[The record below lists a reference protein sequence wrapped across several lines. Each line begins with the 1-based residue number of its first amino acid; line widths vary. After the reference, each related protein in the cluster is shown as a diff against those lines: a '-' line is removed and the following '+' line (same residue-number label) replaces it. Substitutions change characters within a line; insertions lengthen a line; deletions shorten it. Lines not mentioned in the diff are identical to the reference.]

1 MVSLNVVEAPGPCPQ
16 CSDRMRVEKTTTRSG
31 RTLAHGAFEARETV
45 HACAAGCRWPSGA
58 KVTRRAACLR
68 EALLPGANVGYDVMV
83 LVGRK
88 RFLGYEQR
96 AKIREALRE
105 KHGLLL
111 SEGEVSHLAVR
122 FTEYLARL
130 HRARADDIKAA
141 LKSDGGWPLHVDAT
155 GEAGRGTLLAVIAG
169 WREWVLGSW
178 KISTERADLIL
189 PCLRQVVRRFGS
201 PCAVMRDMGK
211 AMIPAVNDLVSEL
224 ELEIPVL
231 TCHQHYLADVGKDL
245 LEPAHAE
252 LRGLF
257 RRHKVRPNLRA
268 LVRELGRELGA
279 ELEGARQAVLER
291 LSQADPSQPI
301 ASGRD
306 GLAFVRNLA
315 QWILDYKADATGLDF
330 PFDRPYLDLYDRAVT
345 ARRATDTFLQT
356 PPDDKKVARVLT
368 RLGRYLDP
376 VASLLPFRQVTLRLR
391 RRAALFDEMRG
402 VLRIV
407 AALPENET
415 AEDLDEMRTALDDF
429 QASLRNS
436 RPARGP
442 AKDSREAIDTILAHI
457 ETHKESLFGHAIRLP
472 ESAGGGLRLVSRTN
486 YLSENGFGAF
496 KHGER
501 VRTGY
506 KNLGHV
512 LETLPAEALLARN
525 LTHEDYVSIV
535 CGSLEKLPEAF
546 ADLDRK
552 DREAKQLGEP
562 LEDPEDDLSTI
573 LQAATASLVKED
585 RRIIRTDEMNRCIA
599 AAASKNRPRSPRAA
613 LNPTGS

>member
-1 MVSLNVVEAPGPCPQ
+1 ML
-16 CSDRMRVEKTTTRSG
+16 VEKTISRSG
-31 RTLAHGAFEARETV
+31 RTLAHGRFEARETV
-45 HACAAGCRWPSGA
+45 HACVAGCRWPSGA
-58 KVTRRAACLR
+58 KVTRRAACLS
-68 EALLPGANVGYDVMV
+68 EALVPGANVGYDVMV
-83 LVGRK
+83 FVGRK
-88 RFLGYEQR
+88 RFLEYEQR
-96 AKIREALRE
+96 AKIREALRK
-105 KHGLLL
+105 KHGVLL

-130 HRARADDIKAA
+130 HRARANDIKAA

-155 GEAGRGTLLAVIAG
+155 GEAGRGTVLAVIAG

-224 ELEIPVL
+224 KLSIPVL

-279 ELEGARQAVLER
+279 DIEGARQAVLER

-306 GLAFVRNLA
+306 GLAFIRSLA
-315 QWILDYKADATGLDF
+315 QWVLDYKADATGLDF

-345 ARRATDTFLQT
+345 ARRATDTFLRT
-356 PPDDKKVARVLT
+356 SPDDKMVVRILR

-376 VASLLPFRQVTLRLR
+376 VASLVPFRQVTHRLR
-391 RRAALFDEMRG
+391 RRAALFDELRG

-415 AEDLDEMRTALDDF
+415 AEDLDEMRTELDDF
-429 QASLRNS
+429 QASLRDG

-442 AKDSREAIDTILAHI
+442 AKDTREAIDTILNHI
-457 ETHKESLFGHAIRLP
+457 ETYKESLFGHAIRLP
-472 ESAGGGLRLVSRTN
+472 ESAGGGVRLVPRTN

-501 VRTGY
+501 MRTGY

-525 LTHEDYVSIV
+525 LTHQDYVSIV

-546 ADLDRK
+546 AGLDRR
-552 DREAKQLGEP
+552 DRAAKQRGEP
-562 LEDPEDDLSTI
+562 LEEPEDDLTTI

-585 RRIIRTDEMNRCIA
+585 RRIVRTDEMNRCIA

>member
-1 MVSLNVVEAPGPCPQ
+1 MLVQ
-16 CSDRMRVEKTTTRSG
+16 KTISRSG
-31 RTLAHGAFEARETV
+31 RTLTHGAFEARETIHV
-45 HACAAGCRWPSGA
+45 CAAGCRWPSEA
-58 KVTRRAACLR
+58 KVTRRAACLS
-68 EALLPGANVGYDVMV
+68 EALVPSANIGYDVMV
-83 LVGRK
+83 FVGRK
-88 RFLGYEQR
+88 RFLEYEQR
-96 AKIREALRE
+96 AKICEALRE
-105 KHGLLL
+105 AHGVLL

-130 HRARADDIKAA
+130 HRARANDIKAA
-141 LKSDGGWPLHVDAT
+141 LQSDGGWPLHVDAT
-155 GEAGRGTLLAVIAG
+155 GEAGRGTVLAAIAG

-211 AMIPAVNDLVSEL
+211 AMTPAVNDLVSEPAL
-224 ELEIPVL
+224 SIPVL
-231 TCHQHYLADVGKDL
+231 TCHQHFLADVGKDL
-245 LEPAHAE
+245 LDPAHAE
-252 LRGLF
+252 LRSLF

-268 LVRELGRELGA
+268 LIRELGRELGA
-279 ELEGARQAVLER
+279 DIEGARQAVLEQ
-291 LSQADPSQPI
+291 LSLPDTRQRI

-306 GLAFVRNLA
+306 GLAFIRSFA
-315 QWILDYKADATGLDF
+315 QWVLDYKADATGLDF

-345 ARRATDTFLQT
+345 ARRATDTFLRT
-356 PPDDKKVARVLT
+356 SPNDKKVARILR
-368 RLGRYLDP
+368 RLRRYLEP
-376 VASLLPFRQVTLRLR
+376 VASQVPFRQVTLRLR
-391 RRAALFDEMRG
+391 RRAALFDELRG

-415 AEDLDEMRTALDDF
+415 AEDLDKMRTELDDF
-429 QASLRNS
+429 VASLQDC

-442 AKDSREAIDTILAHI
+442 AKDTREAIDTILAHI
-457 ETHKESLFGHAIRLP
+457 ETHGKSLFGHAIRLP
-472 ESAGGGLRLVSRTN
+472 ESAGGGVRLVSRTN

-496 KHGER
+496 KHSER

-506 KNLGHV
+506 KNLGYV

-525 LTHEDYVSIV
+525 LQHQDYVAIV

-546 ADLDRK
+546 AELDRK
-552 DREAKQLGEP
+552 DRAAKQCGES
-562 LEDPEDDLSTI
+562 LEDPEDDLTTI

-585 RRIIRTDEMNRCIA
+585 RRIVRTDEMNRCIA